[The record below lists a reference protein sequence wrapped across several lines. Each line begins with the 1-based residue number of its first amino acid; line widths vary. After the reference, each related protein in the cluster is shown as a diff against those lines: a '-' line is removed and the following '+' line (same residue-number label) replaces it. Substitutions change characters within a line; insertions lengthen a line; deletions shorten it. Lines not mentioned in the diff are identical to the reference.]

1 VKMSLKNKEMF
12 TSFIF
17 MVTKIVSRKN
27 NKRYMGKGVRGM
39 KLATLQNSNDTH
51 FLNAQW
57 ILLMNTPE
65 L

>member
-1 VKMSLKNKEMF
+1 ME
-12 TSFIF
+12 
-17 MVTKIVSRKN
+17 
-27 NKRYMGKGVRGM
+27 KGVRVV

-57 ILLMNTPE
+57 VLLMNTPE

>member
-1 VKMSLKNKEMF
+1 MF

-27 NKRYMGKGVRGM
+27 NKMYMGKGVRGM